1 MNRGLRTPLSTPT
14 HLSERVPAHRRRWV
28 LLAIASFA
36 ACAWTSPAFGA
47 TVSINASAAS
57 TVLEGDTGTTPAS
70 FVVSLGGTEVVG
82 EVYTV
87 DFATA
92 NIPGEAIGGVDY
104 TIVNGSSPPCG
115 PAWCVTF
122 GPLDY
127 GDKQVTVDVI
137 GDNVDENN
145 ETFLANIT
153 NPTGGATINLAADQA
168 TATITDDDTAVASI
182 TNLTPSFAEGT
193 APPPTTAASFTVTLS
208 NPSDR
213 AVTVRFHTA
222 SGGATPATAGTDYTA
237 VNLPGTIV
245 TFPAGDQSQ
254 PFTINITADN
264 IDENNETFLANITD
278 PTGGATINLAAD
290 QATATITDDDTKLT
304 LSGPAPAI
312 TEGTGPGVTLATFTI
327 TATNAP
333 AAPIDVAYSTNAPGG
348 TGFAD
353 PADLVAPLS
362 GIVTLAANTTVQT
375 FSLEIARDNIEEAS
389 ETFSTSIVKSGG
401 SDTVTIV
408 GSPASATIANDDL
421 PPTISIAGLT
431 VSENPTLPLPTVA
444 RELRV
449 TLSHPSAIRTITVSY
464 STAPGVG
471 TTGATA
477 ADYSVAPP
485 SGPLTFGPLVTTQTI
500 PVTIIDDLLDENDE
514 TFSATLANPAFTPV
528 TPPLQPVTIADGAAV
543 ATILDDDAPPSVSFA
558 FTSAPPP
565 PAQIVVLTNEA
576 PVVTTFASLTVQ
588 LSQVSGLDV
597 TVGYAT
603 ADLGIPNGAA
613 TQNVDYFPISSTLTI
628 PAGQRS
634 RTFSIPILGDS
645 IPEGTEAFQVS
656 LSAPVNAIVA
666 DPALALVDILN
677 FGVTD
682 QQPPFPNLDTFS
694 TPRNVTAKIDVLA
707 NDTDP
712 NNDFLFV
719 SGNTDGAH
727 GTASCTLRGIC
738 TYAPTRGFAGRDSFT
753 YVLND
758 AQATATGTVNITVVN
773 ATPIANPDVLV
784 TGQGAPGSVNV
795 LTNDTDPDGGTLSVA
810 SAANGAHGT
819 VACGAG
825 TCNYV
830 PAGGFIG
837 ADQFTYTLKD
847 NDGATAVGTV
857 SVTVAKGKPLTITAS
872 ANGAKSRKGAK
883 NGYTITIR
891 NPNPGPVTLTSVSV
905 CIPKGFSYTAGSV
918 AGPLKKIPA
927 KGACGTGKAKLT
939 WAKKV
944 SVPANRFVTLRFKV
958 NVGGA
963 LTTAKVT
970 VTAKAADGFAVIS
983 LTKPA
988 APIKVTA
995 PLSHGAK

>member
-153 NPTGGATINLAADQA
+153 N
-168 TATITDDDTAVASI
+168 
-182 TNLTPSFAEGT
+182 
-193 APPPTTAASFTVTLS
+193 
-208 NPSDR
+208 
-213 AVTVRFHTA
+213 
-222 SGGATPATAGTDYTA
+222 
-237 VNLPGTIV
+237 
-245 TFPAGDQSQ
+245 
-254 PFTINITADN
+254 
-264 IDENNETFLANITD
+264 

-485 SGPLTFGPLVTTQTI
+485 SGSGTLTFRPLVTTQTI